1 MSNFNYMKPFFVF
14 VSLAIAALS
23 VQAEDTF
30 FSIAGT
36 TPITQFD
43 RAGARAYVHR
53 DLGRHLTIAGG
64 YAQSEPQLG
73 VSQGSLL
80 ARFSLPFQT
89 SLNER
94 VYPFAGIDQQI
105 EAGAVEPA
113 VFLGAGIEQQWI
125 DQLGGFIETRYQLD
139 REQDWHLQL
148 GVRFWP
154 GRAKRLDARM
164 RASEPDQARQQDD
177 VAERIELSEVE
188 QRQAQRQP
196 EPQPQPQVQPE
207 PEPEVQPEPAPQPE
221 VVRTEPQTDRFM
233 ASIMDQSKRDL
244 PDGAYVHLGFFR
256 QVHSIQRY
264 RSLVT
269 NYVWGDELLVHYDQ
283 RLNGFRVLIGPY
295 TEADARARKR
305 DIIEHG
311 MDAFIYW
318 VPERNQ

>member
-43 RAGARAYVHR
+43 RAGARAYIHR

-154 GRAKRLDARM
+154 GRAKRLDARV
-164 RASEPDQARQQDD
+164 RSSDPDRARQDD
-177 VAERIELSEVE
+177 DFNERIELSDVE
-188 QRQAQRQP
+188 QRQTEPEPQAELEQQAEP
-196 EPQPQPQVQPE
+196 EPQPEPATVVQQKAE
-207 PEPEVQPEPAPQPE
+207 PEP
-221 VVRTEPQTDRFM
+221 VRSVSETDRFL
-233 ASIMDQSKRDL
+233 ASITEQAKRDL
-244 PDGAYVHLGFFR
+244 PDGVYVHLGFFR
-256 QVHSIQRY
+256 QVQSIQRY
-264 RSLVT
+264 RNLVT
-269 NYVWGDELLVHYDQ
+269 DYVWGDELLVHYDE
-283 RLNGFRVLIGPY
+283 RLNGFRVVIGPY
-295 TEADARARKR
+295 TEPDARARR
-305 DIIEHG
+305 QDIREHG

-318 VPERNQ
+318 VPE